1 MKRCAFCP
9 TEATRLSGEHIWDDW
24 LNRALPTKRFKVR
37 QKWNRLDPFREYD
50 ARIIKEKLPVVCE
63 ECNNTWMSDLSNRT
77 KQAFSEMIVNGTPTA
92 LQRTDIHLLAA
103 FTDGNTKIFQA
114 WNNAIASFSEASCAE
129 LVTPLAANLP
139 EFQVVFFEPL
149 PRRFDLLHRPCPISW
164 AWGIIR

>member
-9 TEATRLSGEHIWDDW
+9 TEATKLSGEHIWEDW

-77 KQAFSEMIVNGTPTA
+77 KQAFSEMIVNGTPTT
-92 LQRTDIHLLAA
+92 LQPTDIDLLAA
-103 FTDGNTKIFQA
+103 FPFMKA
-114 WNNAIASFSEASCAE
+114 
-129 LVTPLAANLP
+129 
-139 EFQVVFFEPL
+139 VVADHATVKADPFFVADVRE
-149 PRRFDLLHRPCPISW
+149 RFRGS
-164 AWGIIR
+164 